1 MSVEQSLVKNSI
13 EELARVLAVSDDPI
27 LIEDFLQSI
36 LTEAEIDEVAKRW
49 ALVKR
54 MHTGESQ
61 RSISRELGLSL
72 CKITRGSKE
81 LKKENSS
88 FKTMIELLNEINSGK
103 SASI

>member
-1 MSVEQSLVKNSI
+1 MNVEQSVVKNSI
-13 EELARVLAVSDDPI
+13 TELARVLAISNDPL
-27 LIEDFLQSI
+27 LIENFLQSI
-36 LTEAEIDEVAKRW
+36 LTEAEVDEVAKRW

-54 MHTGESQ
+54 IHLGESQ

-88 FKTMIELLNEINSGK
+88 FKTMIERLNEINDGR